1 MIVTFLPLFLRHLPT
16 LPVVSGPQDM
26 LSLCSKAELRLAMP
40 PAQPLCTAAACSGS
54 AWPHEQ
60 NMLSASLPCSLA
72 MSECKNGD

>member
-40 PAQPLCTAAACSGS
+40 PAQPLTLHGCCLLRVRMAPRAKYAFSFATL
-54 AWPHEQ
+54 Q
-60 NMLSASLPCSLA
+60 LSN
-72 MSECKNGD
+72 E